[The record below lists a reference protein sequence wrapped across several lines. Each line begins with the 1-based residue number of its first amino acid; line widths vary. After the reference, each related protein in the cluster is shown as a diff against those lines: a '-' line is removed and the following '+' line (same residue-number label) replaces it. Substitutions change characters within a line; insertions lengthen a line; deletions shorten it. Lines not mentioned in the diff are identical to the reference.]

1 MDYIQGVALLSLHL
15 FSKFFRGDPSVF
27 SSFRFLFNKMMN
39 KLTSP
44 VQPSSSLY
52 YADDFAKDELEIEE
66 VKAETAAD
74 LTAKNTWRLEY
85 FIKN

>member
-1 MDYIQGVALLSLHL
+1 
-15 FSKFFRGDPSVF
+15 
-27 SSFRFLFNKMMN
+27 MMN